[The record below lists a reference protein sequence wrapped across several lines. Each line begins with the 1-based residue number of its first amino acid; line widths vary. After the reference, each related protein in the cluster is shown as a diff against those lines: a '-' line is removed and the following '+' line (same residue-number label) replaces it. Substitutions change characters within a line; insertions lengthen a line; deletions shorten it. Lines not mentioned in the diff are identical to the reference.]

1 MKLWKRTDKIKIGIQ
16 VGLLALFSL
25 THILTFGGYADA
37 VRAAQGPHVAHTTID
52 GAKFHAETF
61 GDSAAPTV
69 TAIYRGLGGA
79 DQSLPSVQTLSD
91 PYCALS
97 CDQPGAEL
105 FPQVNAEKVTIG
117 QNLMIVGGYNN
128 DNWEDPSEWM
138 EWIMAYKGWSQSD
151 WDQFYQTWTQA
162 DDALRTQMM
171 ADNRVYL
178 FDWTAC
184 DCAADRLVFGDSP
197 HQNASRRA
205 HVEEMLD
212 ELETQV
218 SGLED
223 ATLIGHSKGGN
234 LVLNYMQ
241 RNGKYVRNAVI
252 IDAIWEDSVSLG
264 LARAM
269 PPVLDDTGHPCYE
282 NRSANI
288 VNIYNSEDWV
298 NSYAEGYYTG
308 NVRNL
313 RVDESENPHS
323 TKGWLASYTLSR
335 MEVVPR

>member
-1 MKLWKRTDKIKIGIQ
+1 MKLWKRTDKIKLGIQ

-37 VRAAQGPHVAHTTID
+37 VGAAQGPRTPHITSD
-52 GAKFHAETF
+52 GAESHAETP
-61 GDSAAPTV
+61 GDSATPTV
-69 TAIYRGLGGA
+69 TAIYRGSGGA
-79 DQSLPSVQTLSD
+79 DQNLPSVQILSD
-91 PYCALS
+91 PYCAVS

-105 FPQVNAEKVTIG
+105 LPRVNSEEVALG

-138 EWIMAYKGWSQSD
+138 EWIMAYKGWSPSD
-151 WDQFYQTWTQA
+151 WDQFYQAWTQA
-162 DDALRTQMM
+162 GDTLKNQMM

-184 DCAADRLVFGDSP
+184 DCAADLLPFGDTP

-212 ELETQV
+212 ELETQLSALQDV
-218 SGLED
+218 
-223 ATLIGHSKGGN
+223 TLIGHSKGGN

-241 RNGKYVRNAVI
+241 RNGEYVRNAVI
-252 IDAIWEDSVSLG
+252 IDAIWEDSVAMR

-269 PPVLDDTGHPCYE
+269 PPVLDDRGQPCHE

-288 VNIYNSEDWV
+288 ANIYNSEDWV
-298 NSYAEGYYTG
+298 NSYEEGYHSG

-313 RVDESENPHS
+313 RVDESQHPHS
-323 TKGWLASYTLSR
+323 TKGWLASYTLHGMR
-335 MEVVPR
+335 AVPR